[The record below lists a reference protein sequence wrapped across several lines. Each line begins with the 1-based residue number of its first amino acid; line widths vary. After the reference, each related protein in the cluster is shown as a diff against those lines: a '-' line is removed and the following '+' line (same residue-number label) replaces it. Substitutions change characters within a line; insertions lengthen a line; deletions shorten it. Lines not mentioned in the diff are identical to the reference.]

1 VTAILDRLYANLPD
15 RTVLADGTVVPITH
29 SDKIA
34 LSQAMYFNIK
44 SRELN
49 TEARMD
55 FVAPL
60 IVVDIPQ
67 VTIPGPNIWEDWVY
81 MAQPMVGP
89 PSPDLWLVLPTL
101 TPEQEREEDQR
112 RQARAMSLIAALQGG
127 SYNEPGKMIP
137 GDPTGPADLQ
147 KALAVGQ

>member
-1 VTAILDRLYANLPD
+1 MTSTLDRLYTNLPD
-15 RTVLADGTVVPITH
+15 RTVLADGTVIPITH
-29 SDKIA
+29 SDKLA

-49 TEARMD
+49 TDSRMD
-55 FVAPL
+55 FIAPL
-60 IVVDIPQ
+60 IVVQIPQ

-127 SYNEPGKMIP
+127 GADKPS
-137 GDPTGPADLQ
+137 DPGPADLQ
-147 KALAVGQ
+147 KALAVAS